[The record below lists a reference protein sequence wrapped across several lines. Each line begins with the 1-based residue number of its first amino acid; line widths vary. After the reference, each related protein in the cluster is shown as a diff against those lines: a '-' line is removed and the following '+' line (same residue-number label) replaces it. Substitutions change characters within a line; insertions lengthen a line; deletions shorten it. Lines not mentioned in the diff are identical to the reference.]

1 MDVWQRLRTWFA
13 GDALASRHHRLLV
26 LALILVALGLRLARL
41 SFQPLWWDEGWS
53 VYFASSELRTIFELT
68 AVDIHPPLY
77 YVLLHYWTQF
87 LGSGVVAIRLFSVLT
102 GLASIPCL
110 YAVGRRL
117 AGTTVGLLAALFLA
131 VSPFHIY
138 YSQEVRMYGLVTLL
152 CLAAFFCALQWSGQG
167 WRKGHWAGY
176 VL

>member
-87 LGSGVVAIRLFSVLT
+87 LGSGVVAIRLFSVL
-102 GLASIPCL
+102 
-110 YAVGRRL
+110 
-117 AGTTVGLLAALFLA
+117 
-131 VSPFHIY
+131 
-138 YSQEVRMYGLVTLL
+138 
-152 CLAAFFCALQWSGQG
+152 
-167 WRKGHWAGY
+167 
-176 VL
+176 